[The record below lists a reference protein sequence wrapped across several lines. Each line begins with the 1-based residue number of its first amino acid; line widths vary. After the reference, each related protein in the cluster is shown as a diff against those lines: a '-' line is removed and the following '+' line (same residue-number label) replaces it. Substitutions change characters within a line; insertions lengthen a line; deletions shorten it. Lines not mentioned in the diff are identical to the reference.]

1 MPQVIFIELINYIIT
16 ILISTLIFLVL
27 CVIIGKVKDTVLKHN
42 KRIMDMEEY
51 FPLEE
56 ILSLKQLYYL
66 IIIMIIYFCIMN
78 FFFNVFYNISTE
90 LFMVNSVIDIL
101 FSVYIAVSY
110 YTVQQKAKYCAY
122 S

>member
-1 MPQVIFIELINYIIT
+1 MELINYIIT